1 MDHSGAYRQSPQGV
15 MVQPSDDDSCLE
27 SSQTASVVTQTV
39 FMSGD
44 GKGSE
49 AHLSNGLDDKA
60 LLILSICFGILA
72 FAALALAV
80 LLYSRLRQARRARM
94 RGGKRFSLVD
104 DDYHQ
109 SSAFDGPR
117 NRASNAAM
125 AAGSGAAFGA
135 MATGAMKERR
145 NEKTT
150 AGAGRRE
157 SNYEG
162 REKGGL
168 PSPNTSLGE

>member
-1 MDHSGAYRQSPQGV
+1 
-15 MVQPSDDDSCLE
+15 MVQPSDDDTCLE

-72 FAALALAV
+72 FGALALAV

-104 DDYHQ
+104 DDYQ
-109 SSAFDGPR
+109 QTSAFAGPR
-117 NRASNAAM
+117 RASGAAL
-125 AAGSGAAFGA
+125 AAGPGAAFGA
-135 MATGAMKERR
+135 LATGAMKERR
-145 NEKTT
+145 NEQTK

-157 SNYEG
+157 SNFES
-162 REKGGL
+162 REKGGP